1 MPVDSNVWIVVRPR
15 YDCWITYFPNK
26 IFQVSLADLPK
37 LENTLFFMC
46 FIMTLNIGVLHILMI
61 SLTFYCIVPERPP
74 QIR

>member
-1 MPVDSNVWIVVRPR
+1 MPVDSNVWIVVGPR

-26 IFQVSLADLPK
+26 IFHVSWADLPK

-46 FIMTLNIGVLHILMI
+46 FIMTLNLGVLHILMI
-61 SLTFYCIVPERPP
+61 SLTFYCIVPERLP